1 MTNARVQ
8 RLRDVMDSKGLEALW
23 IESEFNRRYLTGF
36 TGSAGYVLITKD
48 RAILLTDFR
57 YMTQAPQ
64 QAVDFEVIEH
74 AKVSDTL
81 RGLLSDMNIKQL
93 AFEQDHMTYVAYT
106 TLAQEL
112 SPVELVPVS
121 SIVEDIRMIKDAEE
135 LQIMREAAELADR
148 TFSHIL
154 NYLKPGVSELDISLE
169 MEFFMRKNGA
179 SATSFD
185 TIIASGE
192 RSALPHGVASEKLLQ
207 PNELITMD
215 FGAIYKG
222 YCSDI
227 TRTVMLGAPSD
238 KQKEIYNIVLESQLY
253 ALEHIRPGMTG
264 READALSR
272 DIITKYGYGPN
283 FGHSLGHG
291 VGMEVHEFPRLAKT
305 GDTVLTPGMVVTV
318 EPGIYVPGFGGVRIE
333 DDIIITETGIEIIT
347 HSTKDLLVLDV

>member
-8 RLRDVMDSKGLEALW
+8 RLREVMDSKGLEALW
-23 IESEFNRRYLTGF
+23 IDSEYNRRYLTGF
-36 TGSAGYVLITKD
+36 TGSAGYVLMTKD

-64 QAVDFEVIEH
+64 QATGFEVIEH

-81 RGLLSDMNIKQL
+81 RGLLADMNIKQL
-93 AFEQDHMTYVAYT
+93 GFEQDHTTFAAYT
-106 TLAQEL
+106 ALAQDL

-121 SIVEDIRMIKDAEE
+121 SIIEDIRMIKDAEE
-135 LQIMREAAELADR
+135 MQTMREAAALADR

-154 NYLKPGVSELDISLE
+154 NYLKPGVSEQDIALE

-179 SATSFD
+179 SGTSFD
-185 TIIASGE
+185 TIVASGE

-215 FGAIYKG
+215 FGALYKG

-238 KQKEIYNIVLESQLY
+238 KQKEIYDIVLEAQLY

-272 DIITKYGYGPN
+272 DIISKYGYGPN

-291 VGMEVHEFPRLAKT
+291 VGMEIHEFPRLAKT

-318 EPGIYVPGFGGVRIE
+318 EPGIYIPGFGGVRIE

>member
-135 LQIMREAAELADR
+135 LQIMREAADLADR

-179 SATSFD
+179 SSTSFD

-227 TRTVMLGAPSD
+227 TRTVMLGTPSD